1 MVVVTLLTVTLWS
14 VLAALIFMGGVFV
27 IGRHLKRYDSV
38 DVAWGL
44 VFIVIA
50 LTALFVSGAPHL
62 ASVVMTICI
71 LIWGLRLST
80 HIYRRLRA
88 STSEDKRYVALR
100 QKWQSGN
107 EAVAVFFRIYMVQ
120 AILAV
125 MVSAPVLVSAAS
137 PEAASPLFL
146 FVGVIIWVIGLS
158 LEAIADRQLRQFI
171 RTPHPKGQLMTEG
184 LWHYSRHPNYF
195 GELLL
200 WWGVGIMA
208 LGTAYGWIGLIGPI
222 VISILIIFISGI
234 PPTEKAFAGRAGWA
248 VYKARTSVL
257 IPWPVKKEARP

>member
-1 MVVVTLLTVTLWS
+1 VAVEALFIVTLWS
-14 VLAALIFMGGVFV
+14 ALAALVFMSGVFL

-50 LTALFVSGAPHL
+50 LTALLVSGAPHL
-62 ASVVMTICI
+62 TSVVVMLCV

-100 QKWQSGN
+100 QKWRSGN

-125 MVSAPVLVSAAS
+125 MVSAPVLVSAAGPESTS
-137 PEAASPLFL
+137 PVFL
-146 FVGVIIWVIGLS
+146 FVGFIIWVVGLS
-158 LEAIADRQLRQFI
+158 IEAIADRQLRQFI

-184 LWHYSRHPNYF
+184 LWRYSRHPNYF

-200 WWGVGIMA
+200 WWGVGVMA
-208 LGTAYGWIGLIGPI
+208 LGTTYSWIGLIGPM

-234 PPTEKAFAGRAGWA
+234 PPTERAFAGRSGWA
-248 VYKARTSVL
+248 AYKAQTSVL